1 MDLMDEQGVIVN
13 ALSFDL
19 EEWFQAEV
27 FAPLISPGRWGDMES
42 RCEAQADFVLGM
54 LAEYGVRATFFTL
67 GWLAERRPA
76 LVERIAGAGHELAC
90 HGYDHTMIT
99 RQCREE
105 FDREVKRSKMILEDL
120 CGVEIRGY
128 RAPTFS
134 ITKDTQWALEV
145 LWENG
150 FYYDSSIYPIRHD
163 RYGIPGAPRFP
174 YIALEREERALWE
187 FPGPTMRVGG
197 VTLPAAGGGYLR
209 LFPYA
214 LTRAAI
220 LAAHREGQ
228 PVNVYAHPWEFDRG
242 LPRVELPLISSLRH
256 YGGIKGNARK
266 IRRLLDEFRF
276 APMGEIVEKLERA
289 MSKK

>member
-1 MDLMDEQGVIVN
+1 MGECKGIVN

-27 FAPLISPGRWGDMES
+27 FAPLIPPEQWEAMGS
-42 RCEAQADFVLGM
+42 RSEAQTDFILG
-54 LAEYGVRATFFTL
+54 LLEQYGVKATFFTL
-67 GWLAERRPA
+67 GWLAERRSA
-76 LVERIAGAGHELAC
+76 LVEKIAGAGHEIAC
-90 HGYDHTMIT
+90 HGYAHAMIT
-99 RQCREE
+99 RQCRGE
-105 FDREVKRSKMILEDL
+105 FDRDIKRSKKLLEDL
-120 CGVEIRGY
+120 WGREIKGY

-134 ITKDTQWALEV
+134 ITKDSQWALEV

-163 RYGIPGAPRFP
+163 RYGIPGAPRYP
-174 YIALEREERALWE
+174 YVALERGGRALWE
-187 FPGPTMRVGG
+187 FPGPTLRAAG

-214 LTRAAI
+214 WTRAAI

-242 LPRVELPLISSLRH
+242 LPRVELPLIASLRH

-266 IRRLLDEFRF
+266 IRRLLQEFRF
-276 APMGEIVEKLERA
+276 APVGDVITDIA
-289 MSKK
+289 SSKCGD